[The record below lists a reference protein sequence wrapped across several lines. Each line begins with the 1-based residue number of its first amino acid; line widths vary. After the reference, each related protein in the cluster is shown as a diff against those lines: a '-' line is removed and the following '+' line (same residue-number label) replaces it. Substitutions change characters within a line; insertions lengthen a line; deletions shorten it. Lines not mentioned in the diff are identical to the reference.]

1 MSSIVAGRFP
11 TLPDAERAARELY
24 ARGFSVWDVSVFSVG
39 VDAGTTRGN
48 RPAGVLLSA
57 RAEGEAMTQAA
68 DILHAAGARDV
79 ERAEGR
85 WENGRWTDFDPT
97 ALTVPMPVAQQA
109 ASPGSDTGGTAQGSQ
124 RPGRAYDSEATGT
137 TGPDNARSGQFG
149 AAAVEFTG
157 NEDPGAEIDQ
167 AVGERAAEPS
177 APSQPSTSVQRED
190 NTVATGNDDAA
201 KGTQQGQGANQV
213 QQGQE
218 DGQGTGSRRED
229 WEQAASYRPP
239 EERDTGPNLVRGAT
253 TTPEP
258 QDDKDIDRKVRR
270 GESPPGVGEQQLRDP
285 GNATPGAPP
294 VDNRS

>member
-1 MSSIVAGRFP
+1 MSSIVAGRFE

-24 ARGFSVWDVSVFSVG
+24 MRGFSVWDVSIFSVG
-39 VDAGTTRGN
+39 GDAGTERAS

-57 RAEGEAMTQAA
+57 RAEGELTAQAA
-68 DILHAAGARDV
+68 DILRGAGARDL

-85 WENGRWTDFDPT
+85 WEDGRWADFNPGARPVPMEPGAHAREGGPT
-97 ALTVPMPVAQQA
+97 AGGAPGEPA
-109 ASPGSDTGGTAQGSQ
+109 AAAPGQ
-124 RPGRAYDSEATGT
+124 AYDSAARGT
-137 TGPDNARSGQFG
+137 TGPDNERSGQLG
-149 AAAVEFTG
+149 AASVAFNETG

-167 AVGERAAEPS
+167 AVGQRSEQPV
-177 APSQPSTSVQRED
+177 APSSPPASVQGED
-190 NTVATGNDDAA
+190 NTVEPGKNDDAT
-201 KGTQQGQGANQV
+201 KGAQRGQA
-213 QQGQE
+213 E
-218 DGQGTGSRRED
+218 QGTGSRRED

-239 EERDTGPNLVRGAT
+239 EERDSSPELVRGAT

-258 QDDKDIDRKVRR
+258 QDEKDIDRKVRR

>member
-1 MSSIVAGRFP
+1 MSSIVAGRFD
-11 TLPDAERAARELY
+11 TLPDAERAARALY
-24 ARGFSVWDVSVFSVG
+24 TRGFSVWDVSIFSVG
-39 VDAGTTRGN
+39 GDAGTGRAS

-57 RAEGEAMTQAA
+57 RAEGELTAQAVE
-68 DILHAAGARDV
+68 ILRAAGARDL

-85 WENGRWTDFDPT
+85 WENGRWTDFDPGAPPLRMEEGDT
-97 ALTVPMPVAQQA
+97 ARGGATGVGA
-109 ASPGSDTGGTAQGSQ
+109 AGNGAPGQ
-124 RPGRAYDSEATGT
+124 AYDSAARGT
-137 TGPDNARSGQFG
+137 TGPDNERSGQLG
-149 AAAVEFTG
+149 AASVAFNETG

-167 AVGERAAEPS
+167 AIGQRAGPPA
-177 APSQPSTSVQRED
+177 APSPAPVQGED
-190 NTVATGNDDAA
+190 NTVEPGNEDDAA
-201 KGTQQGQGANQV
+201 KGAQQEQA
-213 QQGQE
+213 E
-218 DGQGTGSRRED
+218 QGTGSRRKD

-239 EERDTGPNLVRGAT
+239 EERDSSPELVRGAT